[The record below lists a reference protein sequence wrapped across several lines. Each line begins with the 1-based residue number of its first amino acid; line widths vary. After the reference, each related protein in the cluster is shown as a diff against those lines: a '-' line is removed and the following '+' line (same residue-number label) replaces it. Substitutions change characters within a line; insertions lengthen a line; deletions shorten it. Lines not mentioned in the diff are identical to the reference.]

1 MRPVPAHPA
10 STDAAGHNPVRQR
23 SGAPLVTDLSLDDL
37 ERDAR
42 HAIGE
47 MAYAYY
53 AGGADDERLLRGNVE
68 AWSHWQLHPHVLA
81 GLSSVSPATTLL
93 GTPVSSPVAIA
104 PTAIQGL
111 AHAEGEVATARGAA
125 AAGALLILSSLATC
139 PLEDVAAAAPDAARW
154 MQIYIL
160 RERARTEELVR
171 RAAAHGY
178 RALVLTVDAPVSGLR
193 LREWRIGM
201 HLPDD
206 LALPNLAGDS
216 TDSAREG
223 GFMAVVTNEF
233 EPALTPDDIEWLA
246 GLSDLPVVVKGVQR
260 ADDAVRCMEAG
271 ATAVVVSNHGARQL
285 ADAPATADIL
295 AEVVDAVDGTR
306 RGLCRRRSAPCPR
319 RDEGA
324 GARGKGDPD
333 RAPVAV
339 GGGHGRGRRR
349 GPTPRLVRVGAAA
362 HHASLRRGDGRR
374 HRPLPGTPGPR
385 LGPVVTTVAA
395 MLAARAADD
404 RTGVMDGDGRWTWR
418 EAVLEGAARGALAR
432 SLIGTDKPHVGVL
445 LPNGAE
451 YLFWL
456 NGAALAGAAIVGI
469 NPTRRGEA
477 LAADVRATDCAMIVT
492 DAEGAALLDG
502 LDLGVD
508 EDKVLVIG
516 TDTYDR
522 LMEQC
527 KDSDA
532 ARDLI
537 RHADDIDESAL
548 YLLIF
553 TSGTT
558 GVPKAVR
565 CTQGRLAGIA
575 EVAGPGY
582 GYTPDDVC
590 YCPMPLFHGN
600 ALMALWGPT
609 VLMGA
614 AIAVRPRFSASAFL
628 DDVRRYGATK
638 FSYVGKAIAYI
649 LATPERPDDADN
661 TLKSAFGTEASVR
674 DRDRFRA
681 RFGCYLIEGYGQSE
695 GGAAINP
702 VLGMPKGALGKP
714 VDGVDLTVISPETGE
729 ECPPAEFD
737 GEGRLLNAGAA
748 IGELVNRSG
757 RGSFEGYYRR
767 EDAEQERL
775 RRGWYWTGDLGYVD
789 ADGFFYFAG
798 RTGDW
803 LRVDSENFAAG
814 PVEAIIS
821 RHPDLAVAAVYPV
834 PDTASGAGDQVM
846 VAVEMVPGKAFDP
859 EAFADWLMAQ
869 PDLGPKWLPRY
880 VRVSPSL
887 PQTATGKVTKV
898 GLRAEAWACDDPVWW
913 RPLGSSDSAF
923 ALLTDD
929 DRTALAAGLA
939 ENGRPPVRAQH

>member
-1 MRPVPAHPA
+1 
-10 STDAAGHNPVRQR
+10 
-23 SGAPLVTDLSLDDL
+23 
-37 ERDAR
+37 
-42 HAIGE
+42 
-47 MAYAYY
+47 
-53 AGGADDERLLRGNVE
+53 
-68 AWSHWQLHPHVLA
+68 
-81 GLSSVSPATTLL
+81 
-93 GTPVSSPVAIA
+93 
-104 PTAIQGL
+104 
-111 AHAEGEVATARGAA
+111 
-125 AAGALLILSSLATC
+125 
-139 PLEDVAAAAPDAARW
+139 
-154 MQIYIL
+154 
-160 RERARTEELVR
+160 
-171 RAAAHGY
+171 
-178 RALVLTVDAPVSGLR
+178 
-193 LREWRIGM
+193 
-201 HLPDD
+201 
-206 LALPNLAGDS
+206 
-216 TDSAREG
+216 
-223 GFMAVVTNEF
+223 
-233 EPALTPDDIEWLA
+233 
-246 GLSDLPVVVKGVQR
+246 
-260 ADDAVRCMEAG
+260 
-271 ATAVVVSNHGARQL
+271 
-285 ADAPATADIL
+285 
-295 AEVVDAVDGTR
+295 
-306 RGLCRRRSAPCPR
+306 
-319 RDEGA
+319 
-324 GARGKGDPD
+324 
-333 RAPVAV
+333 
-339 GGGHGRGRRR
+339 
-349 GPTPRLVRVGAAA
+349 
-362 HHASLRRGDGRR
+362 
-374 HRPLPGTPGPR
+374 
-385 LGPVVTTVAA
+385 VTTVAT
-395 MLAARAADD
+395 MLAARAEDD
-404 RTGVMDGDGRWTWR
+404 RTGVRDGDGSWTWR
-418 EAVLEGAARGALAR
+418 EAVLEGATRGALAR

-502 LDLGVD
+502 LALGVD
-508 EDKVLVIG
+508 DDKVLVIG
-516 TDTYDR
+516 TEKYDSLLQR
-522 LMEQC
+522 FAGGGEARGLIEHV
-527 KDSDA
+527 DA
-532 ARDLI
+532 
-537 RHADDIDESAL
+537 IDESAL

-614 AIAVRPRFSASAFL
+614 TIAVRPRFSASAFL
-628 DDVRRYGATK
+628 ADVRHYGATK

-649 LATPERPDDADN
+649 LATPEQPDDVDN

-702 VLGMPKGALGKP
+702 VPGMPKGALGKP
-714 VDGVDLTVISPETGE
+714 VDGVDLTVISPETDE

-757 RGSFEGYYRR
+757 RGSFEGYYER

-846 VAVEMVPGKAFDP
+846 VALEMVPGRTFDP
-859 EAFADWLMAQ
+859 EAFADWLVAQ

-898 GLRAEAWACDDPVWW
+898 GLRQEAWACDDPVWW
-913 RPLGSSDSAF
+913 RPLAATGSRF
-923 ALLTDD
+923 HLLGAD
-929 DRTALAAGLA
+929 DRATLAAGLT
-939 ENGRPPVRAQH
+939 ENGRPPVGDGAS